1 MFKIF
6 SYWMLPIFAAC
17 CWLGT
22 LLGMLGWW
30 LASGSPH
37 LDGMDPGQRIAYISD
52 IGATHLQPLFIAGSA
67 VTVIVF
73 DLCFISERW
82 LRHKGRLAHNTSTT
96 QKVLSVLSSVFA
108 IIGAIGLILLTCLK
122 DTKFG
127 TAHDTC
133 LVIFIVG
140 YIISAIFAC
149 AEYQRLGIH
158 FRQYRILRASFW
170 IKLFFILTEIA
181 LA

>member
-6 SYWMLPIFAAC
+6 SYWMLPLFAAC

-30 LASGSPH
+30 IASGSPH
-37 LDGMDPGQRIAYISD
+37 LDGMEAGQRIAYISD

-96 QKVLSVLSSVFA
+96 QKVLSGLASAFA

-133 LVIFIVG
+133 LVIF
-140 YIISAIFAC
+140 
-149 AEYQRLGIH
+149 
-158 FRQYRILRASFW
+158 
-170 IKLFFILTEIA
+170 
-181 LA
+181 

>member
-1 MFKIF
+1 
-6 SYWMLPIFAAC
+6 
-17 CWLGT
+17 
-22 LLGMLGWW
+22 MLGWW

-37 LDGMDPGQRIAYISD
+37 LDGMEPGQTIAYISD

-67 VTVIVF
+67 ACVIVF
-73 DLCFISERW
+73 DVCFISERW

-96 QKVLSVLSSVFA
+96 QKVLSGLASAFA
-108 IIGAIGLILLTCLK
+108 IIGAIGLILLTCFK

-127 TAHDTC
+127 TVHDTC
-133 LVIFIVG
+133 LVIFMYVYLIRLILVIADKIHSVG

-158 FRQYRILRASFW
+158 FRQYRILRMSFW

-181 LA
+181 LAIGK

>member
-1 MFKIF
+1 
-6 SYWMLPIFAAC
+6 
-17 CWLGT
+17 
-22 LLGMLGWW
+22 MLGWW

-37 LDGMDPGQRIAYISD
+37 LQGMETGQTIAYISD

-73 DLCFISERW
+73 DVCFISERY
-82 LRHKGRLAHNTSTT
+82 LRHKGRLAHNTSLT

-133 LVIFIVG
+133 LVIFM
-140 YIISAIFAC
+140 
-149 AEYQRLGIH
+149 
-158 FRQYRILRASFW
+158 
-170 IKLFFILTEIA
+170 
-181 LA
+181 